1 VNIALEQEH
10 ELVFIK
16 EENLNAVTV
25 MELVR
30 LRTSMTKTIISLSLD
45 DEVIEA
51 IDKKKGMGGT
61 RSGFVNMWL
70 KESFKK

>member
-1 VNIALEQEH
+1 MA
-10 ELVFIK
+10 
-16 EENLNAVTV
+16 
-25 MELVR
+25 
-30 LRTSMTKTIISLSLD
+30 KTIISLSLD